1 MGGENELLFYLIFI
15 PHMLLALSVHEA
27 SHAGAAYLRGDDT
40 AAMMGRL
47 TLNPLKHLDPLGVLA
62 FIVIHFGWAK
72 PVPFNPL
79 RLKNPRRDA
88 MLIGLA
94 GPASNLALGVVLLAT
109 LRTIYLFGPVD
120 DEMTSTA
127 VAFLFVGAQL
137 NIGLCFFNLIPIPPL
152 DGSHIIL
159 GLVPER
165 VADTIEPMFR
175 YGGIVLLFLIFGSSF
190 LGFSVLGTLV
200 STPMV
205 AVMKFIVPTDT
216 LFEVFRTLSQF
227 KLIG

>member
-15 PHMLLALSVHEA
+15 PHMLLALSMHEA

-40 AAMMGRL
+40 AVMMGRL

-62 FIVIHFGWAK
+62 FLVIHFGWAK

-94 GPASNLALGVVLLAT
+94 GPASNLALGVVLLAAI
-109 LRTIYLFGPVD
+109 RTIYLFGPVD
-120 DEMTSTA
+120 DEMMSSV

-137 NIGLCFFNLIPIPPL
+137 NIGLSFFNLIPIPPL

-159 GLVPER
+159 GIVPES
-165 VADTIEPMFR
+165 VANAIEPMFR
-175 YGGIVLLFLIFGSSF
+175 YGGIALLFLVFGSRF
-190 LGFSVLGTLV
+190 LGFSLLGSLV
-200 STPMV
+200 GTPM
-205 AVMKFIVPTDT
+205 AWVMKTIATP
-216 LFEVFRTLSQF
+216 EVLADVVRALIQF
-227 KLIG
+227 QLI